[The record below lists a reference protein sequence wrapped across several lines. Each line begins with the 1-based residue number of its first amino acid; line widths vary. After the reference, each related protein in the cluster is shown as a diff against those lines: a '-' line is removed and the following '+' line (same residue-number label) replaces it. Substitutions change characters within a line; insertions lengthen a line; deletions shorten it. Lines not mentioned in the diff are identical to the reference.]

1 MFNEIYSAYYNAV
14 AAILK
19 AASKEPLT
27 DQKIRNIVEEKA
39 FEESILNILPAL
51 KDERWPLLN
60 AKGES
65 ILVHDPEMP
74 LT

>member
-1 MFNEIYSAYYNAV
+1 MKCMEWEAVKMFNEIYSAYYNAV

-39 FEESILNILPAL
+39 FEERIFCL
-51 KDERWPLLN
+51 R
-60 AKGES
+60 
-65 ILVHDPEMP
+65 
-74 LT
+74 